1 MAPTLHRTGRLL
13 LGTKERS
20 APMPNRTDQKRRRQP
35 QPEPPLAPGRTLRE
49 RAPRQVAPGVAS
61 KGDIVSAEVLD
72 ARQRVEVPIV
82 EEQIS
87 VEKRTFETGQVVVH
101 VEPVV
106 ERQELEVPLLE
117 ETVEVERVAVNRFV
131 DAPLPVRQEGDVT
144 IVPVFEEVLV
154 VEKRLMLKEEIRLVR
169 RKVAT
174 RERRSFDVR
183 KEQVHVLR
191 ADGPGAKS

>member
-1 MAPTLHRTGRLL
+1 MA
-13 LGTKERS
+13 
-20 APMPNRTDQKRRRQP
+20 NRADRR
-35 QPEPPLAPGRTLRE
+35 GKGNVSSNDTVSV
-49 RAPRQVAPGVAS
+49 RQVDG
-61 KGDIVSAEVLD
+61 G
-72 ARQRVEVPIV
+72 QRVNVPV
-82 EEQIS
+82 VKEHLL
-87 VEKRTFETGQVVVH
+87 VEKRIVETGQVVVH

-131 DAPLPVRQEGDVT
+131 DAPQPVRQEGDVT

-154 VEKRLMLKEEIRLVR
+154 IEKRLMLKEEVRLVR

-191 ADGPGAKS
+191 AEGGGATKGPVADASGTAVAKAAESAEGGRSNAPRGAVP